1 MDMNGYMGGTP
12 PYSGYWAGEELLFRE
27 DEPASQGAVP
37 QGYESLTETEK
48 EHLIL
53 QCKDAKTVKDKQRI
67 MDSVSAEID
76 AKGLAEEEAADNRYF

>member
-1 MDMNGYMGGTP
+1 MDMNEYMGGNP
-12 PYSGYWAGEELLFRE
+12 PYAAYSLGAGPLLQEE
-27 DEPASQGAVP
+27 DETVS

-67 MDSVSAEID
+67 MDSVSADID

>member
-1 MDMNGYMGGTP
+1 MDINGYMGGNP
-12 PYSGYWAGEELLFRE
+12 PYTSYLAGEEPLLRE
-27 DEPASQGAVP
+27 DESAP

-67 MDSVSAEID
+67 MDSVSADID

>member
-1 MDMNGYMGGTP
+1 MDMNGYMGGER
-12 PYSGYWAGEELLFRE
+12 PYSGYWAGAGPLLPEEEHEFI
-27 DEPASQGAVP
+27 P

-53 QCKDAKTVKDKQRI
+53 QCKDAKTAKEKQRI
-67 MDSVSAEID
+67 MDSVSADID

>member
-1 MDMNGYMGGTP
+1 MDMNGYMGGNP
-12 PYSGYWAGEELLFRE
+12 PYLGYSAGAGPLFLEEE
-27 DEPASQGAVP
+27 DESAS

-67 MDSVSAEID
+67 MDSVSADID
-76 AKGLAEEEAADNRYF
+76 AKGLAEEEAADNRTF